1 MEGGNMKRQPIF
13 FLSLALCLFLIG
25 LPLAEGTTASGPTL
39 RINIAPRTGPP
50 GTAIGVTGEGAQT
63 DKLVKVVFAT
73 SGEGGTSL
81 AEFEVTAQADGT
93 FTATIT
99 VPYGTGG
106 GTYAVRAEQT
116 NPSTGNLI
124 HYWYNSFVVTGA
136 AAATAT
142 PEAAAPTE
150 TAAPTEAAA
159 PVVPTVTAEPTVS
172 ATGTITAT
180 ETATPAA
187 TTAATLTPP
196 GEMPTTG
203 DQSSESNNTAVIAV
217 AVLATLG
224 ILAALGAGLRQARK
238 T

>member
-1 MEGGNMKRQPIF
+1 MEGGNMKRQPILL
-13 FLSLALCLFLIG
+13 LSLALSLFLIG
-25 LPLAEGTTASGPTL
+25 LPLADGTMASGPTL
-39 RINIAPRTGPP
+39 RITIAPRTGPP

-73 SGEGGTSL
+73 SGGGGTTV
-81 AEFEVTAQADGT
+81 AEVEVTPQADGT

-99 VPYGTGG
+99 VPDGTGG

-150 TAAPTEAAA
+150 AAA

-172 ATGTITAT
+172 ATGTVTAT
-180 ETATPAA
+180 ETAAPAA
-187 TTAATLTPP
+187 TTAVTLTPP

>member
-1 MEGGNMKRQPIF
+1 MKRKPIF
-13 FLSLALCLFLIG
+13 LLSLALSLFLIG
-25 LPLAEGTTASGPTL
+25 LLLAEGTMAAGPTL
-39 RINIAPRTGPP
+39 RITIAPRTGPP

-63 DKLVKVVFAT
+63 DKLVKVVLAT
-73 SGEGGTSL
+73 SGEGGTTV
-81 AEFEVTAQADGT
+81 AEVEVTPQADGT

-99 VPYGTGG
+99 VPDGTGG

-136 AAATAT
+136 VAATAT
-142 PEAAAPTE
+142 PE

-172 ATGTITAT
+172 ATGTVTET

-224 ILAALGAGLRQARK
+224 ILAALGAGLLQARK